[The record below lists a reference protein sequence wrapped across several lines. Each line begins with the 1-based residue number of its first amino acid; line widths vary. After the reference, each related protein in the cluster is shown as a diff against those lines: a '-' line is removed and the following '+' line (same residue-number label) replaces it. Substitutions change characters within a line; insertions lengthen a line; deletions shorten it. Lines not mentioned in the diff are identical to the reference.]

1 MSQDDTRGVD
11 LFTSEHVPH
20 KILIQIVQ
28 ELMLVESRNDIAD
41 DDLVEQLVWEVE
53 MVERQ
58 WLVGVGR
65 LHPLADTEVR
75 ERPRFLLKVAKT
87 FAGGEVQD

>member
-28 ELMLVESRNDIAD
+28 ELMLVEARDDIAD
-41 DDLVEQLVWEVE
+41 NDLVAIEW
-53 MVERQ
+53 RK
-58 WLVGVGR
+58 R
-65 LHPLADTEVR
+65 
-75 ERPRFLLKVAKT
+75 KT
-87 FAGGEVQD
+87 G